1 MSILPPA
8 KTPLNQHSLGA
19 IEYWLSSL
27 GAKKNDDN
35 PCLWSWVI
43 PQGSAQIKINEEDLI
58 IIWVEGGDKK
68 SQFSFPYGLS
78 RQDVE
83 AALQHGP

>member
-19 IEYWLSSL
+19 LEFWLRSL
-27 GAKKNDDN
+27 GAERTSEN
-35 PCLWSWVI
+35 PCLWKWI
-43 PQGSAQIKINEEDLI
+43 MPQGAAEIMIKQDELMIN
-58 IIWVEGGDKK
+58 WVEGETK